1 VADKLRPGVTRMFAS
16 VVPGATPIVTR
27 ELKRLPGVQVTEVGF
42 DGRVDLILF
51 EVDRGCREGLS
62 ELRTIEDL
70 FVEVGRTTRSSG
82 DNPNQIAQR
91 VWRPEQVEKALSAW
105 SQAVRPLAGTM
116 TYRVIARVRQERSFR
131 RTDLRDGLSRSIS
144 AGKSR
149 WKVADPAQIEVWI
162 GEYRP
167 GHLVA
172 GLRLADGTVRQNDG
186 RHNDGR
192 QDDGRQNHGQDRD
205 GRQDDGRGRDGRQD
219 ERRGALRPTVAAM
232 MVGLAGQPRRN
243 LLDPCC
249 GSGTILGEALAAG
262 WSTVRGIDIDP
273 EAVVAA
279 GRNVPGATVW
289 RGDARELTLPAGS
302 VAAVVS
308 NLPSGRRSGA
318 QGDLAVWLAEVLA
331 EMERITRPG
340 GRVVLLAPELPGGAI
355 PERLKIT
362 TTRQLRLPGTTTTL
376 WAFDR

>member
-1 VADKLRPGVTRMFAS
+1 MHRGRPGSASGVAGGSRPARSRPADQAERKLRPGVTRMFAS
-16 VVPGATPIVTR
+16 VVAGATPLVTR

-42 DGRVDLILF
+42 DGRADLILF
-51 EVDRGCREGLS
+51 EVDRGCRESLS
-62 ELRTIEDL
+62 QLRTIEAL
-70 FVEVGRTTRSSG
+70 FVEVGRTTRASG
-82 DNPNQIAQR
+82 DRPNLIAQR

-116 TYRVIARVRQERSFR
+116 TYRVTARVRQERSFR

-144 AGKSR
+144 LGKPR
-149 WKVADPAQIEVWI
+149 WKAADPAQLEAWI

-172 GLRLADGTVRQNDG
+172 GLRLSDGTAQR
-186 RHNDGR
+186 
-192 QDDGRQNHGQDRD
+192 RD
-205 GRQDDGRGRDGRQD
+205 GRAA
-219 ERRGALRPTVAAM
+219 ERPGALPPTVGAM
-232 MVGLAGQPRRN
+232 MVGLAGPPRRN

-249 GSGTILGEALAAG
+249 GSGTILSEALAAG

-273 EAVVAA
+273 DAVAA
-279 GRNVPGATVW
+279 AARNAPAATVW

-308 NLPSGRRSGA
+308 DLSSARQHGA
-318 QGDLAVWLAEVLA
+318 PDDPATWLAEVLA

-340 GRVVLLAPELPGGAI
+340 GRVVLLAPEIPGAAI

-362 TTRQLRLPGTTTTL
+362 AQRPLRLGGTTTTL

>member
-1 VADKLRPGVTRMFAS
+1 MFAS

-27 ELKRLPGVQVTEVGF
+27 QLKRLPGVQVTEVGF
-42 DGRVDLILF
+42 DGRADLILF
-51 EVDRGCREGLS
+51 DVDRGCRESLS
-62 ELRTIEDL
+62 QLRTIEDL
-70 FVEVGRTTRSSG
+70 FVEVGRTARSSG
-82 DNPNQIAQR
+82 DQPSRVAQQA
-91 VWRPEQVEKALSAW
+91 WRPEQVEKALSAW

-131 RTDLRDGLSRSIS
+131 RTDLRDALSRSIS
-144 AGKSR
+144 LGKPR

-172 GLRLADGTVRQNDG
+172 GLRLCDGTAPR
-186 RHNDGR
+186 
-192 QDDGRQNHGQDRD
+192 RD
-205 GRQDDGRGRDGRQD
+205 EREAGRGG
-219 ERRGALRPTVAAM
+219 ERRGAARPTVAAM

-249 GSGTILGEALAAG
+249 GSGTILAEALAAG
-262 WSTVRGIDIDP
+262 WSTVRGIDTDP
-273 EAVVAA
+273 DAVAA
-279 GRNVPGATVW
+279 AARIVPGATVW

-308 NLPSGRRSGA
+308 SLPSGPRHQARGGA
-318 QGDLAVWLAEVLA
+318 ATWLAEVLA

-340 GRVVLLAPELPGGAI
+340 GRVVLLAPEIPGDAI
-355 PERLKIT
+355 PERLEVT
-362 TTRQLRLPGTTTTL
+362 ARTQLRLAGTTTTV
-376 WAFDR
+376 WAFDRQ